1 VVGGE
6 AHSAIVGG
14 VEEVA
19 FESEELIVSSI
30 GSRGRIF
37 FEGVDE
43 EARSSQRADR
53 LEGGVVAEVG
63 MVVAEVDLGK

>member
-19 FESEELIVSSI
+19 FESEFIVSSM

-37 FEGVDE
+37 FERVDE

-53 LEGGVVAEVG
+53 LGGGVVAGVG